1 MRQGEGEIGTLA
13 QPAGDFDATSVRFD
27 NAFCHEQAKTSTAV
41 MARQRVLDLEKLLE
55 DSPVVSGVYA
65 NPRVL
70 HCKAE
75 AAIARPQD
83 TNINYPTIT
92 GKFHCVFDQRL
103 TCTTQICTV
112 STQNFCART
121 LALTG
126 QCNLAIACR
135 LFKRRKQPG
144 HELSN

>member
-70 HCKAE
+70 HCKTE

-83 TNINYPTIT
+83 TNINHPTIT

-103 TCTTQICTV
+103 TCDANLHGQHTESLCPHTRIDRSVQSGDRVPVVQTA
-112 STQNFCART
+112 QAAR
-121 LALTG
+121 
-126 QCNLAIACR
+126 
-135 LFKRRKQPG
+135 P
-144 HELSN
+144 